1 MKYASLKT
9 HAAVLLKVAAAY
21 AEDGAI
27 ETAILRVQHATDLLM
42 KARTAQAALIAQL
55 RIDNAVD
62 AANLPLKYS
71 AAGAPAAERKQ
82 ARCMKDKITA
92 QQIPEGHLHY
102 WVRNWVGVMSADAGS
117 LLQEGGICG
126 CSGVAGM
133 WLKPRQLSCWP
144 TSFRHRSGLC
154 FWPSTKASHPN

>member
-71 AAGAPAAERKQ
+71 AAGR
-82 ARCMKDKITA
+82 
-92 QQIPEGHLHY
+92 
-102 WVRNWVGVMSADAGS
+102 
-117 LLQEGGICG
+117 
-126 CSGVAGM
+126 
-133 WLKPRQLSCWP
+133 RQLK
-144 TSFRHRSGLC
+144 
-154 FWPSTKASHPN
+154 KAGRA